1 MVSVLVDIAPPVGKN
16 RTGYACKTPHRP
28 PPFRTIVTGRSGTVT
43 ARSGRPQNRSRS
55 IGMIGHDR
63 PESPVT
69 TRRNQRSRAA
79 GIRTIA
85 VERRWRVR
93 ESFCIAGLLLV
104 LIVGPI
110 GCTITDGATVLLGPQ
125 RAAIDVGEVRLYR
138 AAPPKYEE
146 IALLTAKAG
155 HDFKNDQSLMD
166 SAIQRLKEDA
176 AKLGANGVLLQD
188 VRSRSRGIAAT
199 GAGESY
205 NEVTGIAIFVP

>member
-1 MVSVLVDIAPPVGKN
+1 M
-16 RTGYACKTPHRP
+16 
-28 PPFRTIVTGRSGTVT
+28 
-43 ARSGRPQNRSRS
+43 
-55 IGMIGHDR
+55 
-63 PESPVT
+63 
-69 TRRNQRSRAA
+69 
-79 GIRTIA
+79 
-85 VERRWRVR
+85 R
-93 ESFCIAGLLLV
+93 ESFGLAGLLLV
-104 LIVGPI
+104 LISGPI
-110 GCTITDGATVLLGPQ
+110 GCTITDSATVLVGSQ

-146 IALLTAKAG
+146 IAVLTAKAG

>member
-1 MVSVLVDIAPPVGKN
+1 MRETLSLA
-16 RTGYACKTPHRP
+16 
-28 PPFRTIVTGRSGTVT
+28 SLL
-43 ARSGRPQNRSRS
+43 S
-55 IGMIGHDR
+55 IL
-63 PESPVT
+63 
-69 TRRNQRSRAA
+69 
-79 GIRTIA
+79 
-85 VERRWRVR
+85 
-93 ESFCIAGLLLV
+93 FFGL
-104 LIVGPI
+104 I
-110 GCTITDGATVLLGPQ
+110 GCTITDSATVVVGAQ
-125 RAAIDVGEVRLYR
+125 RPAIDVGEVRLYR
-138 AAPPKYEE
+138 TAPPKYEE